1 MNNSYF
7 KLVLFFFISIL
18 LLSPIMIIIING
30 LSSISSAQNLY
41 TSRYILGSSKIVL
54 LVSIFILM
62 ISVPLAWFNTMTDYP
77 GRKIIQILSILPL
90 GVPAYISAYTYAEL
104 LEPGGYL
111 KYFFISV
118 FNFFINSVP
127 GVILVELQFIVFC
140 ILFFFSD
147 EQFSYI

>member
-7 KLVLFFFISIL
+7 KLVIFLLISIL

-30 LSSISSAQNLY
+30 LSSIGSAQNLY

-54 LVSIFILM
+54 LVSIFILI

-90 GVPAYISAYTYAEL
+90 GVPLSLIH
-104 LEPGGYL
+104 
-111 KYFFISV
+111 I
-118 FNFFINSVP
+118 
-127 GVILVELQFIVFC
+127 
-140 ILFFFSD
+140 
-147 EQFSYI
+147 

>member
-104 LEPGGYL
+104 LEPGGY
-111 KYFFISV
+111 
-118 FNFFINSVP
+118 
-127 GVILVELQFIVFC
+127 
-140 ILFFFSD
+140 
-147 EQFSYI
+147 